1 MALTPVAIDKSFKRR
16 LAKKPAKLQGAIL
29 EAVQRLR
36 EDPYHPSL
44 HTKKMQGQ
52 RDVFEA
58 RVDQANR
65 ITFHWEGDTIYL
77 RNHCN
82 HDVLIRSP

>member
-1 MALTPVAIDKSFKRR
+1 MALTPVAIDKTFKRR
-16 LAKKPAKLQGAIL
+16 LAKKPPNLRGAIL

-36 EDPYHPSL
+36 ENPNHPSL

-58 RVDQANR
+58 RVDKANR
-65 ITFHWEGDTIYL
+65 ITFHWEGEIIYL

-82 HDVLIRSP
+82 HDVLTRSP